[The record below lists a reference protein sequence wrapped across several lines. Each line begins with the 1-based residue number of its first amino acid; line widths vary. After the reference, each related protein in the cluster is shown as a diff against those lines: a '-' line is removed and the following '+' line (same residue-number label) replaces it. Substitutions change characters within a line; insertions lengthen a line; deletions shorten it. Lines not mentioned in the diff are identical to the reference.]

1 MIAIR
6 PEKKYRLSAIAR
18 REGVTYMTVFR
29 WVKVGVGG
37 RKLQAELCG
46 RLWKTTLS
54 ALAEFNAKPVSP
66 NADDDRRRL
75 REEHGIDC

>member
-29 WVKVGVGG
+29 WVKFGARG

-46 RLWKTTLS
+46 GLWKTTLS
-54 ALAEFNAKPVSP
+54 ALAEFNAKPVDTD
-66 NADDDRRRL
+66 AAEDRRRL
-75 REEHGIDC
+75 QEEHGIDC